1 MNENP
6 PAPTP
11 PTMFERRLIVV
22 TCSVVLVYLSFH
34 LLRELAALFQPL
46 LIAGLI
52 TYMAYPMHH
61 WLVRHHINSKAAHF
75 VLLGGVL
82 LFFFGV
88 GRLAQGNV
96 EDLAN
101 NWSVYEKKLDDLL
114 IVVHDNSPF
123 PVPDLEGKQLRDL
136 IKAPTVEQLLDP
148 ARQVVGTFAS
158 FVTSAF
164 VVILYMVFLTA
175 EVFSFP
181 ARARQAFGPA
191 RSDEV
196 MQIIHSVNVAVGGYL
211 AVMTLINFLIGL
223 ATYIILALFHVPF
236 APLWGL
242 LMFLFCY
249 IPYIGSIIVTI
260 AALVLSLVEYA
271 NQPLMVVFIAV
282 LLIAV
287 QQALGTF
294 LQPRLMGN
302 RLGVSPLLILLA
314 LAYWGIVWGIIG
326 MLLAVPLLMVMKITL
341 ENIPETKPI
350 AVLMSNP

>member
-1 MNENP
+1 VNENTP
-6 PAPTP
+6 SDAAPSI
-11 PTMFERRLIVV
+11 FERRLIVV
-22 TCSVVLVYLSFH
+22 TCSVLLVYLTFH

-52 TYMAYPMHH
+52 TYMAYPIHH
-61 WLVRHHINSKAAHF
+61 WLVEHHVNSKAAHF

-96 EDLAN
+96 EDLAAS
-101 NWSVYEKKLDDLL
+101 WETYQKRLDGLL
-114 IVVHDNSPF
+114 AFVHENSPF
-123 PVPDLEGKQLRDL
+123 PLPELEGKQLRDI
-136 IKAPTVEQLLDP
+136 IKAPTVDQLLEP
-148 ARQVVGTFAS
+148 ARQVVGTFTS
-158 FVTSAF
+158 FLTSAF
-164 VVILYMVFLTA
+164 VVILYMVFLAA

-181 ARARQAFGPA
+181 ARARIAFGQA
-191 RSDEV
+191 RCDEV
-196 MQIIHSVNVAVGGYL
+196 MRVIHSVNVAVGGYL

-223 ATYIILALFHVPF
+223 LTFIILALFNVPF

-260 AALVLSLVEYA
+260 AALVLCLIQYA
-271 NQPLMVVFIAV
+271 SQPLMVLFIGV

-314 LAYWGIVWGIIG
+314 LAFWGIVWGIIG
-326 MLLAVPLLMVMKITL
+326 MLLAVPLLMVLKITL